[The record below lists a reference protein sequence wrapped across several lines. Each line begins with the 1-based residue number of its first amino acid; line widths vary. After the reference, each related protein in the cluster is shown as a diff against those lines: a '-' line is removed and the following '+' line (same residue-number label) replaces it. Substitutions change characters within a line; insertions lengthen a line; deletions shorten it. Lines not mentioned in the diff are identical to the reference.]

1 MCLCL
6 LQNVCHSIC
15 ARCVLWEI
23 GLQMRQK
30 SNFPWLQNVTERY
43 AQKESV
49 EAKHGNKRGYHQ
61 QVDFTWFDAVHK
73 YGGVQWDTT
82 ETMTHIQ
89 KLTKRQRENE
99 IERERLHFEFDA
111 IILSTQCE
119 AIEWQPHRV
128 CVSASNGR
136 TLFRTDRVANES
148 CYGCNPFI
156 RYYSTAQQGKL
167 CNDNVPSLF
176 DLDNTRIENL
186 NQCLI
191 SIRLKELIHR

>member
-1 MCLCL
+1 MTTECDGTLRAKRECKGETWKQTWVPSTSGL
-6 LQNVCHSIC
+6 YMVRRSSQVWWSPMRHDRNDDAHSKIH
-15 ARCVLWEI
+15 RE
-23 GLQMRQK
+23 
-30 SNFPWLQNVTERY
+30 TER
-43 AQKESV
+43 
-49 EAKHGNKRGYHQ
+49 KR
-61 QVDFTWFDAVHK
+61 
-73 YGGVQWDTT
+73 
-82 ETMTHIQ
+82 
-89 KLTKRQRENE
+89 
-99 IERERLHFEFDA
+99 ERERKRLHFEFDA

-136 TLFRTDRVANES
+136 TLFGTDRVANES

-156 RYYSTAQQGKL
+156 LYYSTAQQGKL